1 MLLTNATALISGFAM
16 FGAYVLVPRFA
27 EAPAGLPPDVAAQ
40 VDYGFGATATMTG
53 MYLLPGSLLMLV
65 AGPFAGLLG
74 GASAPSGRSRSAWR

>member
-1 MLLTNATALISGFAM
+1 M

-27 EAPAGLPPDVAAQ
+27 EAPTELPPDVAAQ
-40 VDYGFGATATMTG
+40 VDYGFGATATMTS

-65 AGPFAGLLG
+65 AGRLRASQS